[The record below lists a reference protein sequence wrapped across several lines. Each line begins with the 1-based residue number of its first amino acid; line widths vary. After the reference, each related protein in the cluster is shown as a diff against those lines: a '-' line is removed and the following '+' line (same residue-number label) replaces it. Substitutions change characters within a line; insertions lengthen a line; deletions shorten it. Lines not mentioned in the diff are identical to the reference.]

1 MTQIQRNKRTGDYKA
16 SKLEFVSEKIVACF
30 CLIHCSLNFLFF
42 FAYDGSNLP
51 QQGGNVDRCGIVCV
65 VLDWWGSSWAELAM
79 ALPSLSGWVPA
90 LLPHSSQPH

>member
-1 MTQIQRNKRTGDYKA
+1 MMAVIYHNR
-16 SKLEFVSEKIVACF
+16 EVV
-30 CLIHCSLNFLFF
+30 
-42 FAYDGSNLP
+42 
-51 QQGGNVDRCGIVCV
+51 VDRCGIVCV